1 MSCKLLR
8 GAVNNTRAKT
18 LFVSQDAFWRS
29 LEIPYETH
37 PRKHPQE
44 VIGRIYLP
52 PAKSL
57 PRAALKRMVVVV
69 PTFAHGEK
77 SKKPVV
83 ARIVASHIAR
93 AAAHVGERIDA
104 ERRVINEN
112 GAPKKTDHQARPSC
126 SKEAEGCERQGWQE
140 LEPMQEPQFWKS
152 GEIGNLPQVGGI
164 VPASKNPPDM
174 AVNEALVA
182 GGMRIVLGVGMQMVM
197 PMHCGPP

>member
-1 MSCKLLR
+1 MRRKLLG
-8 GAVNNTRAKT
+8 GAVNDTRAKT

-44 VIGRIYLP
+44 GIGRIYLP

-57 PRAALKRMVVVV
+57 PRATLKRMVVVV
-69 PTFAHGEK
+69 PTFAHGEQ
-77 SKKPVV
+77 SKEPVV

-93 AAAHVGERIDA
+93 AAAYVSKRIDT
-104 ERRVINEN
+104 ERCVINEN
-112 GAPKKTDHQARPSC
+112 GAPQETDHQARPSC
-126 SKEAEGCERQGWQE
+126 SKEAQGCESQRWQE
-140 LEPMQEPQFWKS
+140 LKPMKKSQFRQA
-152 GEIGNLPQVGGI
+152 GEIRNLTQIGGI
-164 VPASKNPPDM
+164 VPPSKDPSDM
-174 AVNEALVA
+174 AVKEALVA